1 MRIHTDRRRSAARSG
16 LLPWSCTRPASQRTR
31 NSPCS
36 QASVSRLV
44 VIARSVFPVS
54 GSRFVVM
61 AVRVLWCTSP
71 VKAGANWGVVG
82 VFMPCSV
89 PAAINLLNIQ
99 KPEFRI

>member
-1 MRIHTDRRRSAARSG
+1 MHGHVIRRRSAARSG
-16 LLPWSCTRPASQRTR
+16 LPPWSCTRPASQRTR

-36 QASVSRLV
+36 HASVSRLV

-71 VKAGANWGVVG
+71 VKAGANWGEVG

-89 PAAINLLNIQ
+89 PAAHFSVHVQISEN
-99 KPEFRI
+99 RT